1 MPDCEC
7 LDWCPYF
14 DSDIMK
20 EIGTMAKMRQDE
32 YCKGDFSKCARYM
45 VYKALGR
52 ENVPGDLL
60 PFRVQKAKELIEK
73 KRKTQ

>member
-32 YCKGDFSKCARYM
+32 YCKGDYS
-45 VYKALGR
+45 
-52 ENVPGDLL
+52 E
-60 PFRVQKAKELIEK
+60 
-73 KRKTQ
+73 